1 MIKCTIVDLTDNSKV
16 KIEGKSFKEIRKGQ
30 ETYLK
35 QKYNI
40 NLKIR
45 YQ

>member
-1 MIKCTIVDLTDNSKV
+1 MIKCTIIDLDDHSKV
-16 KIEGKSFKEIRKGQ
+16 KFEGRSFKDIQETQ

-40 NLKIR
+40 NLKIK
-45 YQ
+45 YK